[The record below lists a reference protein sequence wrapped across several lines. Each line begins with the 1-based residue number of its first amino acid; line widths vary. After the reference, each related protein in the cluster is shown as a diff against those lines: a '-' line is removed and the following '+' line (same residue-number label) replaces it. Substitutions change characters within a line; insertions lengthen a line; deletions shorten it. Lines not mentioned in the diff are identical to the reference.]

1 MKKLVKE
8 NLSSKSNYLVGG
20 KGDNLTSDDVDAY
33 ELEVGRQVEME
44 HTNNPKIA
52 EQIALDHLAE
62 HDDYYSRLVEA
73 GLVDEPKALKL
84 YKELILRQ

>member
-8 NLSSKSNYLVGG
+8 NLSFNNNYLVGG

-33 ELEVGRQVEME
+33 ELEVGRQVEIE
-44 HTNNPKIA
+44 HTNNPEIA
-52 EQIALDHLAE
+52 EEISLDHLAE

-73 GLVDEPKALKL
+73 GLVDEPKALQL
-84 YKELILRQ
+84 YKELLAK